1 MIPIINCMIFFDL
14 NRSMIIANFFSKS
27 EFISWSISCD
37 LVESKITI
45 CADNAIFPDVI
56 LHMWRSNT
64 PVTPLICR
72 IESFM
77 SLYNKL
83 EGELSIKM
91 DIDLC
96 NKYQTR
102 GIMNR
107 ARPKLII
114 ESIR

>member
-1 MIPIINCMIFFDL
+1 
-14 NRSMIIANFFSKS
+14 
-27 EFISWSISCD
+27 
-37 LVESKITI
+37 
-45 CADNAIFPDVI
+45 
-56 LHMWRSNT
+56 MWRSDT

-72 IESFM
+72 IEESFM

-83 EGELSIKM
+83 EGELSIKI

-107 ARPKLII
+107 EDRVNYRIYQIVISII
-114 ESIR
+114 YENIASNDDCNRSKSRSLNSSSFAP